1 MTLPELCIKRPV
13 MTTLLMA
20 ALLIFGTLAYRTL
33 PVSEL
38 PNVDFPTIQVTA
50 QLPGASPETMASS
63 VATPLEAQFSTIPG
77 IDSMTSQSSLG
88 STRITLVFNLDRNI
102 DAAAQDVQAAL
113 AATGRRLPPMPTPPS
128 FRKVNPANSP
138 VYFLALSSPTLPLAT
153 VNEYAETRLAQRISM
168 VDGVAQVQVFGSGKF
183 AVRIQVDPNK
193 LSSRNIGID
202 ELRKAI
208 DQANSNM
215 PVGSLEGPDKTT
227 TIQTTGQLFDVDSYA
242 RQIITYRNGAPVR
255 LGDIGTI
262 RAGAENERQA
272 SWYNDARS
280 VTLAIQRQ
288 PGANTIKVVDAIK
301 DLLPGF
307 QESLPASVK
316 LDTIYDRTISIRASV
331 NDVQFTLVLASALVV
346 LVIFLFLRNLSAT
359 LIPSLALPLS
369 VVGTF
374 GVMYVFGFSLDN
386 LSLMALTLSVGFV
399 VDDAIVMLENI
410 VRHIEKGEKPMA
422 AAIKGARE
430 IGFTIISMTIS
441 LAAVFIPVIFMGG
454 ILGRLLNEFAI
465 TVVSAIVVSG
475 FVSLTLTP
483 MMCSRFIKPHKEQK
497 HGRIYRAVESV
508 FDGMLK
514 AYDVTL
520 IWCLRHQVSVLVV
533 FFATIGLTA
542 WLYVI
547 VPKDFLPAEDTGRL
561 NVTTEGAQD
570 ASYENMVRHQ
580 AEVAR
585 ILMDDPNIEGFMSQV
600 GGGGSR
606 RTSNAGQF
614 VLKLKPKEERG
625 GTDIREVVR
634 DLRRKVNRV
643 TGMSATINNPPAIRI
658 GGRSS
663 KAEYQYTLQGLDLDQ
678 LYEVAQKFQDALSHE
693 PGFLDVGSDADISS
707 PQLVVQIDRNKAA
720 TVGISA
726 EQIEVALAS
735 AFGQQQVTTIFTPSD
750 QYKVILE
757 VAPEF
762 SRDPT
767 ALSNLYIRSTGGNL
781 VPLGAV
787 TTITNG
793 VGPLT
798 INHQGQLP
806 AVTVTFNLTPEMAL
820 GAAIDRIRQLEVEL
834 KKPASV
840 SASFQGT
847 AEAFQKSF
855 QGLGLLLVLA
865 MIVVYIV
872 LGILYES
879 FIHPLTILSGLP
891 SAGVG
896 ALLTLIVFG
905 ESLNLFSFVGIIML
919 IGIVKKNAIM
929 MIDFALT
936 NQREEKATPV
946 DAIYKACLVRF
957 RPIMMTTFAA
967 IMGTLPIALGHGAG
981 AESRRP
987 LGLAVVGGLILSQ
1000 LLTLYITPVI
1010 YIYLDR
1016 FSAWVGR
1023 RTGGPAEEEASVPTP
1038 TRAAE

>member
-1 MTLPELCIKRPV
+1 MNLPELCIKRPV

-20 ALLIFGTLAYRTL
+20 AILLFGIMAYRTL

-38 PNVDFPTIQVTA
+38 PNVEFPTIQVTA
-50 QLPGASPETMASS
+50 SLPGASPETMASS

-88 STRITLVFNLDRNI
+88 ATRITIVFNLDRDI

-113 AATGRRLPPMPTPPS
+113 AATGRRLPPMPSPPS

-138 VYFLALSSPTLPLAT
+138 IFFMALSSATLPLST
-153 VNEYAETRLAQRISM
+153 VNEFAETRLAQRISM
-168 VDGVAQVQVFGSGKF
+168 IDGVAQVQIYGSGKF
-183 AVRIQVDPNK
+183 AVRVQVDPGK
-193 LSSRNIGID
+193 VAARGIGID

-215 PVGSLEGPDKTT
+215 PVGSIEGPDKTT
-227 TIQTTGQLFDVDSYA
+227 TIQTTGQLFDPEAYA
-242 RQIITYRNGAPVR
+242 RQIIAYRNGAPVR
-255 LGDIGTI
+255 IGDIGTV
-262 RAGAENERQA
+262 RAGGENERQA
-272 SWYNDARS
+272 SWFNDARA
-280 VTLAIQRQ
+280 VVLAIQRQ
-288 PGANTIKVVDAIK
+288 PGANTVKVVQDIK
-301 DLLPGF
+301 ALLPGF
-307 QESLPASVK
+307 QEQLPAALN
-316 LDTIYDRTISIRASV
+316 LDVIYDRSVSIKASID
-331 NDVQFTLVLASALVV
+331 DVEFTLVLAAALVV
-346 LVIFLFLRNLSAT
+346 MVIFVFLRNLSAT

-374 GVMYVFGFSLDN
+374 AVMYLFGFSLNN
-386 LSLMALTLSVGFV
+386 LSLMALTLAVGFV

-410 VRHIEKGEKPMA
+410 VRHIERGEKPMA
-422 AAIKGARE
+422 AAIKGSRE
-430 IGFTIISMTIS
+430 IGFTIISMTLS
-441 LAAVFIPVIFMGG
+441 LGAVFIPILFMGG

-465 TVVSAIVVSG
+465 TVVAAIVVSG

-483 MMCSRFIKPHKEQK
+483 MMCSRYVRPHAAEK
-497 HGRIYRAVESV
+497 HGRFYRATEAM

-520 IWCLRHQVSVLVV
+520 RICMRHQFLTLLS
-533 FFATIGLTA
+533 FFGTIALTA

-547 VPKDFLPAEDTGRL
+547 VPKDFLPSEDTGRL
-561 NVTTEGAQD
+561 NITTEGAQD

-580 AEVAR
+580 MEIAR
-585 ILMDDPNIEGFMSQV
+585 ILMNDPNIDGFMSQV

-614 VLKLKPKEERG
+614 VLKLKPKEEREIKE
-625 GTDIREVVR
+625 IRDLIR
-634 DLRRKVNRV
+634 DLRRKMTRV

-678 LYEVAQKFQDALSHE
+678 LYEMAQKFQEALARE
-693 PGFLDVGSDADISS
+693 PGFLDVGTDADIAS
-707 PQLVVQIDRNKAA
+707 PQLVVSIDRNKAA
-720 TVGISA
+720 TMGISA
-726 EQIEVALAS
+726 EQIETALAS

-762 SRDPT
+762 ARDPS
-767 ALSNLYIRSTGGNL
+767 ALSRLYVRGAGNTL

-787 TTITNG
+787 TTIANS

-806 AVTVTFNLTPEMAL
+806 AVTVTFNLSPELAL
-820 GAAIDRIRQLEVEL
+820 GSAIDRIRRLESEL
-834 KKPASV
+834 KKPASIT
-840 SASFQGT
+840 ASFQGT
-847 AEAFQKSF
+847 AQAFQKSF
-855 QGLGLLLVLA
+855 EGLGLLLVLA
-865 MIVVYIV
+865 ILVVYIV

-896 ALLTLIVFG
+896 ALLTLMVFG
-905 ESLNLFSFVGIIML
+905 ETLNLFSFVGIIML

-936 NQREEKATPV
+936 NQREEKAAPF

-981 AESRRP
+981 AEARRP
-987 LGLAVVGGLILSQ
+987 LGLAVVGGLIVSQ
-1000 LLTLYITPVI
+1000 ILTLYITPVI
-1010 YIYLDR
+1010 YLYLDR
-1016 FSAWVGR
+1016 LSDRLMR
-1023 RTGGPAEEEASVPTP
+1023 RGNKPAEEIETTP
-1038 TRAAE
+1038 APAAE

>member
-1 MTLPELCIKRPV
+1 MNLPELCIKRPV

-20 ALLIFGTLAYRTL
+20 AILLFGIMAYRTL

-38 PNVDFPTIQVTA
+38 PNVEFPTIQVTA
-50 QLPGASPETMASS
+50 SLPGASPETMASS

-88 STRITLVFNLDRNI
+88 ATRITIVFNLDRDI

-113 AATGRRLPPMPTPPS
+113 AATGRRLPPMPSPPS

-138 VYFLALSSPTLPLAT
+138 IFFMALSSATLPLST
-153 VNEYAETRLAQRISM
+153 VNEFAETRLAQRISM
-168 VDGVAQVQVFGSGKF
+168 IDGVAQVQIYGSGKF
-183 AVRIQVDPNK
+183 AVRVQVDPGK
-193 LSSRNIGID
+193 VAARGIGID

-215 PVGSLEGPDKTT
+215 PVGSIEGPDKTT
-227 TIQTTGQLFDVDSYA
+227 TIQTTGQLFDPEAYA
-242 RQIITYRNGAPVR
+242 RQIIAYRNGAPVR
-255 LGDIGTI
+255 IGDIGTV
-262 RAGAENERQA
+262 RAGGENERQA
-272 SWYNDARS
+272 SWFNDARA
-280 VTLAIQRQ
+280 VVLAIQRQ
-288 PGANTIKVVDAIK
+288 PGANTVKVVQDIK
-301 DLLPGF
+301 ALLPGF
-307 QESLPASVK
+307 QEQLPAALN
-316 LDTIYDRTISIRASV
+316 LDVIYDRSVSIKASID
-331 NDVQFTLVLASALVV
+331 DVEFTLVLAAALVV
-346 LVIFLFLRNLSAT
+346 MVIFVFLRNLSAT

-369 VVGTF
+369 VVGPF
-374 GVMYVFGFSLDN
+374 AVMYLFGFSLNN
-386 LSLMALTLSVGFV
+386 LSLMALTLAVGFV

-410 VRHIEKGEKPMA
+410 VRHIERGEKPMT
-422 AAIKGARE
+422 AAIKGSRE
-430 IGFTIISMTIS
+430 IGFTIISMTLS
-441 LAAVFIPVIFMGG
+441 LGAVFIPILFMGG

-465 TVVSAIVVSG
+465 TVVAAIVVSG

-483 MMCSRFIKPHKEQK
+483 MMCSRYVRPHAAEK
-497 HGRIYRAVESV
+497 HGRFYRATEAM

-520 IWCLRHQVSVLVV
+520 RICMRHQFLTLLS
-533 FFATIGLTA
+533 FFGTIALTA

-547 VPKDFLPAEDTGRL
+547 VPKDFLPSEDTGRL
-561 NVTTEGAQD
+561 NITTEGAQD

-580 AEVAR
+580 MEIAR
-585 ILMDDPNIEGFMSQV
+585 ILMNDPNIDGFMSQV

-614 VLKLKPKEERG
+614 VLKLKPKEEREIKE
-625 GTDIREVVR
+625 IRDLIR
-634 DLRRKVNRV
+634 DLRRKMTRV

-678 LYEVAQKFQDALSHE
+678 LYEMAQKFQEALARE
-693 PGFLDVGSDADISS
+693 PGFLDVGTDADIAS
-707 PQLVVQIDRNKAA
+707 PQLVVSIDRNKAA
-720 TVGISA
+720 TMGISA
-726 EQIEVALAS
+726 EQIETALAS

-762 SRDPT
+762 ARDPS
-767 ALSNLYIRSTGGNL
+767 ALSRLYVRGAGNTL

-787 TTITNG
+787 TTIANS

-806 AVTVTFNLTPEMAL
+806 AVTVTFNLSPELAL
-820 GAAIDRIRQLEVEL
+820 GSAIDRIRRLESEL
-834 KKPASV
+834 KKPASIT
-840 SASFQGT
+840 ASFQGT
-847 AEAFQKSF
+847 AQAFQKSF
-855 QGLGLLLVLA
+855 EGLGLLLVLA
-865 MIVVYIV
+865 ILVVYIV

-896 ALLTLIVFG
+896 ALLTLMVFG
-905 ESLNLFSFVGIIML
+905 ETLNLFSFVGIIML

-936 NQREEKATPV
+936 NQREEKAAPF

-981 AESRRP
+981 AEARRP
-987 LGLAVVGGLILSQ
+987 LGLAVVGGLIVSQ
-1000 LLTLYITPVI
+1000 ILTLYITPVI
-1010 YIYLDR
+1010 YLYLDR
-1016 FSAWVGR
+1016 LSDRLMR
-1023 RTGGPAEEEASVPTP
+1023 RGNKPAEEIETTP
-1038 TRAAE
+1038 APAAE

>member
-1 MTLPELCIKRPV
+1 MNLPELCIKRPV
-13 MTTLLMA
+13 MTTLLMVA
-20 ALLIFGTLAYRTL
+20 TLLFGALAYRTL

-50 QLPGASPETMASS
+50 SLPGASPETMASS

-88 STRITLVFNLDRNI
+88 STRITIVFNLDRDI

-113 AATGRRLPPMPTPPS
+113 AATGRRLPPMPSPPS

-138 VYFLALSSPTLPLAT
+138 VFFLALSSPTLPLAT
-153 VNEYAETRLAQRISM
+153 VNEFAETRLAQRISM

-183 AVRIQVDPNK
+183 AVRVQIDPGK
-193 LSSRNIGID
+193 LASRNIGVD
-202 ELRKAI
+202 ELRRAI
-208 DQANSNM
+208 DQSNSNM
-215 PVGSLEGPDKTT
+215 PVGTLEGPDKTT
-227 TIQTTGQLFDVDSYA
+227 TIQTTGQLFDAESYA
-242 RQIITYRNGAPVR
+242 RQIVAYRNGAPVR
-255 LGDIGTI
+255 IGDIGTV

-272 SWYNDARS
+272 SWFNDFRS

-288 PGANTIKVVDAIK
+288 PGANTVKVVNEIK
-301 DLLPGF
+301 ALLPGF
-307 QESLPASVK
+307 QESLPASVR
-316 LDTIYDRTISIRASV
+316 LDTIYDRSLSIKASID
-331 NDVQFTLVLASALVV
+331 DVQFTLVLAATLVV
-346 LVIFLFLRNLSAT
+346 MVIFLFLRNLSAT
-359 LIPSLALPLS
+359 IIPSLALPLS

-374 GVMYVFGFSLDN
+374 GVMYLFGFSLNN
-386 LSLMALTLSVGFV
+386 LSLMALTLAVGFV

-422 AAIKGARE
+422 AAIKGSRE
-430 IGFTIISMTIS
+430 IGFTIISMTLS
-441 LAAVFIPVIFMGG
+441 LAAVFIPVVFMGG

-483 MMCSRFIKPHKEQK
+483 MMCSRFVRPHEGEK
-497 HGRIYRAVESV
+497 HGRLYRATEAF

-514 AYDVTL
+514 TYDVSL
-520 IWCLRHQVSVLVV
+520 QWCLRHQFTVLMA
-533 FFATIGLTA
+533 FFGTIALTS
-542 WLYVI
+542 WLYTI
-547 VPKDFLPAEDTGRL
+547 APKDFLPSEDTGRL
-561 NVTTEGAQD
+561 NITTEGAQD

-580 AEVAR
+580 AAVAR

-614 VLKLKPKEERG
+614 VLKLKPKDEREIKE
-625 GTDIREVVR
+625 IRELIR
-634 DLRRKVNRV
+634 DLRRKVGRV

-678 LYEVAQKFQDALSHE
+678 LYQTAQRFQEALAHE
-693 PGFLDVGSDADISS
+693 PGFLDVGSDADIAS
-707 PQLVVQIDRNKAA
+707 PQLVVTIDRNKAA
-720 TVGISA
+720 TVGVSA
-726 EQIEVALAS
+726 EQIENALAS

-757 VAPEF
+757 VAPQF
-762 SRDPT
+762 ARDPS
-767 ALSNLYIRSTGGNL
+767 ALSRLYVRGTGGNL

-787 TTITNG
+787 TTIANT

-806 AVTVTFNLTPEMAL
+806 AVTVTFNLNPEIAL

-834 KKPASV
+834 KKPVSV
-840 SASFQGT
+840 TGSFQGT
-847 AEAFQKSF
+847 AQAFQKSF
-855 QGLGLLLVLA
+855 EGLGILLVLA
-865 MIVVYIV
+865 ILVVYIV

-896 ALLTLIVFG
+896 ALLTLMVFG
-905 ESLNLFSFVGIIML
+905 ETLNLFSFVGIIML

-936 NQREEKATPV
+936 NQREEKAMPI
-946 DAIYKACLVRF
+946 DAIYRACLVRF

-967 IMGTLPIALGHGAG
+967 IMGTLPIAIGHGAG

-1000 LLTLYITPVI
+1000 ILTLYITPVI
-1010 YIYLDR
+1010 YLYLDR
-1016 FSAWVGR
+1016 VSDWVMRRGR
-1023 RTGGPAEEEASVPTP
+1023 KGEVITP
-1038 TRAAE
+1038 TAAAE

>member
-1 MTLPELCIKRPV
+1 MNLPELCIKRPV

-20 ALLIFGTLAYRTL
+20 AILLFGIMAYRTL

-38 PNVDFPTIQVTA
+38 PNVEFPTIQVTA
-50 QLPGASPETMASS
+50 SLPGASPETMASS

-88 STRITLVFNLDRNI
+88 ATRITIVFNLDRDI

-113 AATGRRLPPMPTPPS
+113 AATGRRLPPMPSPPS

-138 VYFLALSSPTLPLAT
+138 VFFLALSSATLPLST
-153 VNEYAETRLAQRISM
+153 VNEFAETRLAQRISM

-183 AVRIQVDPNK
+183 AVRVQVDPGK
-193 LSSRNIGID
+193 VASRGIGID

-215 PVGSLEGPDKTT
+215 PVGSIEGPDKTT
-227 TIQTTGQLFDVDSYA
+227 TIQTTGQLFDPEAYA
-242 RQIITYRNGAPVR
+242 RQIIAYRNGAPVR
-255 LGDIGTI
+255 IGDIGTV

-272 SWYNDARS
+272 SWFNDARA
-280 VTLAIQRQ
+280 VVLAIQRQ
-288 PGANTIKVVDAIK
+288 PGANTVKVVQDIK
-301 DLLPGF
+301 ALLPGF
-307 QESLPASVK
+307 QEQLPAALN
-316 LDTIYDRTISIRASV
+316 LDIIYDRSVSIKASID
-331 NDVQFTLVLASALVV
+331 DVEFTLVLAAALVV
-346 LVIFLFLRNLSAT
+346 MVIFIFLRNLSAT

-374 GVMYVFGFSLDN
+374 AVMYLFGFSLNN
-386 LSLMALTLSVGFV
+386 LSLMALTLAVGFV

-410 VRHIEKGEKPMA
+410 VRHIERGEKPMA
-422 AAIKGARE
+422 AAIKGSRE
-430 IGFTIISMTIS
+430 IGFTIISMTLS
-441 LAAVFIPVIFMGG
+441 LGAVFIPILFMGG

-465 TVVSAIVVSG
+465 TVVAAIVVSG

-483 MMCSRFIKPHKEQK
+483 MMCSRFVRPHAAEK
-497 HGRIYRAVESV
+497 HGRFYRATEAM

-514 AYDVTL
+514 AYEVTL
-520 IWCLRHQVSVLVV
+520 RICMRHQFLTLLS

-547 VPKDFLPAEDTGRL
+547 VPKDFLPSEDTGRL
-561 NVTTEGAQD
+561 NITTEGAQD

-580 AEVAR
+580 MEIAR
-585 ILMDDPNIEGFMSQV
+585 ILMNDPNIDGFMSQV

-614 VLKLKPKEERG
+614 VLRLKPKEEREIKEIR
-625 GTDIREVVR
+625 DLIRE
-634 DLRRKVNRV
+634 LRRKMSRV

-678 LYEVAQKFQDALSHE
+678 LYEMAQKFQEALARE
-693 PGFLDVGSDADISS
+693 PGFLDVGTDADIAS
-707 PQLVVQIDRNKAA
+707 PQLVVGIDRNKAA
-720 TVGISA
+720 TMGISA
-726 EQIEVALAS
+726 EQIETALAS

-762 SRDPT
+762 ARDPS
-767 ALSNLYIRSTGGNL
+767 ALSRLYVRGAGNTL

-787 TTITNG
+787 TTIANS

-806 AVTVTFNLTPEMAL
+806 AVTVTFNLSPELAL
-820 GAAIDRIRQLEVEL
+820 GSAIDRIRRLESEL
-834 KKPASV
+834 KKPASIT
-840 SASFQGT
+840 ANFQGT
-847 AEAFQKSF
+847 AQAFQKSF
-855 QGLGLLLVLA
+855 EGLGLLLVLA
-865 MIVVYIV
+865 ILVVYIV

-896 ALLTLIVFG
+896 ALLTLMVFG
-905 ESLNLFSFVGIIML
+905 ETLNLFSFVGIIML

-936 NQREEKATPV
+936 NQREDKAAPF
-946 DAIYKACLVRF
+946 DAIYKACVVRF

-987 LGLAVVGGLILSQ
+987 LGLAVVGGLIVSQ

-1010 YIYLDR
+1010 YLYLDR
-1016 FSAWVGR
+1016 LSDRLTRGR
-1023 RTGGPAEEEASVPTP
+1023 AKPAEETSTTP
-1038 TRAAE
+1038 APAAE

>member
-1 MTLPELCIKRPV
+1 MNLPELCIKRPV

-20 ALLIFGTLAYRTL
+20 AILLFGIMAYRTL

-38 PNVDFPTIQVTA
+38 PNVEFPTIQVTA
-50 QLPGASPETMASS
+50 SLPGASPETMASS

-88 STRITLVFNLDRNI
+88 ATRITIVFNLDRNI

-113 AATGRRLPPMPTPPS
+113 AATGRRLPPMPSPPS

-138 VYFLALSSPTLPLAT
+138 IFFMALSSATLPLST
-153 VNEYAETRLAQRISM
+153 VNEFAETRLAQRISM
-168 VDGVAQVQVFGSGKF
+168 IDGVAQVQIYGSGKF
-183 AVRIQVDPNK
+183 AVRVQVDPGK
-193 LSSRNIGID
+193 VAARGIGID

-215 PVGSLEGPDKTT
+215 PVGSIEGPDKTT
-227 TIQTTGQLFDVDSYA
+227 TIQTTGQLFDPEAYA
-242 RQIITYRNGAPVR
+242 RQIIAYRNGAPVR
-255 LGDIGTI
+255 IGDIGTV
-262 RAGAENERQA
+262 RAGGENERQA
-272 SWYNDARS
+272 SWFNDARA
-280 VTLAIQRQ
+280 VVLAIQRQ
-288 PGANTIKVVDAIK
+288 PGANTVKVVRDIK
-301 DLLPGF
+301 ALLPGF
-307 QESLPASVK
+307 QEQLPASLN
-316 LDTIYDRTISIRASV
+316 LDIIYDRSVSIKASID
-331 NDVQFTLVLASALVV
+331 DVEFTLVLAAALVV
-346 LVIFLFLRNLSAT
+346 MVIFVFLRNLSAT

-374 GVMYVFGFSLDN
+374 AIMYLFGFSLNN
-386 LSLMALTLSVGFV
+386 LSLMALTLAVGFV

-410 VRHIEKGEKPMA
+410 VRHIERGEKPMA
-422 AAIKGARE
+422 AAIKGSRE
-430 IGFTIISMTIS
+430 IGFTIISMTLS
-441 LAAVFIPVIFMGG
+441 LGAVFIPILFMGG

-465 TVVSAIVVSG
+465 TVVAAIVVSG

-483 MMCSRFIKPHKEQK
+483 MMCSRYVRPHAAEK
-497 HGRIYRAVESV
+497 HGRFYRATEAM

-520 IWCLRHQVSVLVV
+520 RICMRHQFLTLLS
-533 FFATIGLTA
+533 FFGTIALTA

-547 VPKDFLPAEDTGRL
+547 VPKDFLPSEDTGRL
-561 NVTTEGAQD
+561 NITTEGAQD

-580 AEVAR
+580 MEIAR
-585 ILMDDPNIEGFMSQV
+585 ILMNDPNIDGFMSQV

-614 VLKLKPKEERG
+614 VLKLKPKEEREIKE
-625 GTDIREVVR
+625 IRDLIR
-634 DLRRKVNRV
+634 DLRRKMTRV

-678 LYEVAQKFQDALSHE
+678 LYEMAQKFQEALARE
-693 PGFLDVGSDADISS
+693 PGFLDVGTDADIAS
-707 PQLVVQIDRNKAA
+707 PQLVVGIDRNKAA
-720 TVGISA
+720 TMGISA
-726 EQIEVALAS
+726 EQIETALAS

-762 SRDPT
+762 ARDPS
-767 ALSNLYIRSTGGNL
+767 ALSRLYVRGAGNTL

-787 TTITNG
+787 TTIANS

-806 AVTVTFNLTPEMAL
+806 AVTVTFNLSPELAL
-820 GAAIDRIRQLEVEL
+820 GSAIDRIRRLESEL
-834 KKPASV
+834 KKPASIT
-840 SASFQGT
+840 ASFQGT
-847 AEAFQKSF
+847 AQAFQKSF
-855 QGLGLLLVLA
+855 EGLGLLLVLA
-865 MIVVYIV
+865 ILVVYIV

-896 ALLTLIVFG
+896 ALLTLMVFG
-905 ESLNLFSFVGIIML
+905 ETLNLFSFVGIIML

-936 NQREEKATPV
+936 NQREEKAAPF

-981 AESRRP
+981 AEARRP
-987 LGLAVVGGLILSQ
+987 LGLAVVGGLIVSQ
-1000 LLTLYITPVI
+1000 ILTLYITPVI
-1010 YIYLDR
+1010 YLYLDR
-1016 FSAWVGR
+1016 LSDRLMR
-1023 RTGGPAEEEASVPTP
+1023 RGNKPAEETSTTP
-1038 TRAAE
+1038 APAAE

>member
-77 IDSMTSQSSLG
+77 VDSMTSQSSLG

-128 FRKVNPANSP
+128 FRKVNPANSS
-138 VYFLALSSPTLPLAT
+138 VYFLALSSATLPLAT

-168 VDGVAQVQVFGSGKF
+168 VDGVAQVQVYGSGKF

-255 LGDIGTI
+255 LGDIGSI

-272 SWYNDARS
+272 SWYNEARS

-288 PGANTIKVVDAIK
+288 PGANTIQVVDAIK
-301 DLLPGF
+301 ALLPGF
-307 QESLPASVK
+307 KETLPAAVK

-331 NDVQFTLVLASALVV
+331 NDVQFTLVLAATLVV

-374 GVMYVFGFSLDN
+374 GVMYAFGFSLDN

-483 MMCSRFIKPHKEQK
+483 MMCSRFIKPHKTEN
-497 HGRIYRAVESV
+497 HGRFYRAVESV

-520 IWCLRHQVSVLVV
+520 AWCLRHQFSVLLV
-533 FFATIGLTA
+533 FFGTIGLTA
-542 WLYVI
+542 WLYII

-625 GTDIREVVR
+625 GKDIREVVR

-678 LYEVAQKFQDALSHE
+678 LYDVAQKFQEALSHE
-693 PGFLDVGSDADISS
+693 PGFLDVGSDADIAS
-707 PQLVVQIDRNKAA
+707 PQLVVQIDRDKAA

-767 ALSNLYIRSTGGNL
+767 ALSNLYVRGTGGNL

-787 TTITNG
+787 TTITNS

-806 AVTVTFNLTPEMAL
+806 AVTVTFNLNPEMSL

-855 QGLGLLLVLA
+855 EGLGLLLVLA
-865 MIVVYIV
+865 MVVVYIV

-896 ALLTLIVFG
+896 ALLTLILFG

-936 NQREEKATPV
+936 NQREEKAAPI

-1016 FSAWVGR
+1016 FSSWIGR
-1023 RTGGPAEEEASVPTP
+1023 RSGSPAEEEAPAP
-1038 TRAAE
+1038 RPAAE

>member
-20 ALLIFGTLAYRTL
+20 ATLLFGALAYRTL

-50 QLPGASPETMASS
+50 NLPGASPENMASS

-88 STRITLVFNLDRNI
+88 STSITIVFNLDRDI

-113 AATGRRLPPMPTPPS
+113 ASAGRRLPPMPSPPS
-128 FRKVNPANSP
+128 FRKVNPNSSP
-138 VYFLALSSPTLPLAT
+138 VFFLALSSATLPLAT
-153 VNEYAETRLAQRISM
+153 VNEFAETRLAQRISM
-168 VDGVAQVQVFGSGKF
+168 VDGVAQVNVFGSGKF
-183 AVRIQVDPNK
+183 AVRVEVDPNR
-193 LSSRNIGID
+193 LASRGIGMD
-202 ELRKAI
+202 ELRRAI
-208 DQANSNM
+208 DQANSNL
-215 PVGSLEGPDKTT
+215 PVGMLEGPDKATT
-227 TIQTTGQLFDVDSYA
+227 LQTTGQLFDAESYA

-255 LGDIGTI
+255 LGDIGTV

-272 SWYNDARS
+272 SWFNDARA
-280 VTLAIQRQ
+280 VVLAIQRQ
-288 PGANTIKVVDAIK
+288 PGANTVKVVSEIK
-301 DLLPGF
+301 ALLPGF
-307 QESLPASVK
+307 QETLPASLN
-316 LDTIYDRTISIRASV
+316 LDIIYDRSLSIKASID
-331 NDVQFTLVLASALVV
+331 DVQFTLVLAAALVV
-346 LVIFLFLRNLSAT
+346 MVIFVFLRNLSAT
-359 LIPSLALPLS
+359 IIPSLALPLS

-374 GVMYVFGFSLDN
+374 GVMYVFGFSLNN
-386 LSLMALTLSVGFV
+386 LSLMALTLAVGFV

-422 AAIKGARE
+422 AAIKGSRE
-430 IGFTIISMTIS
+430 IAFTIISMTLS
-441 LAAVFIPVIFMGG
+441 LAAVFIPVVFMGG

-483 MMCSRFIKPHKEQK
+483 MMCSRFVRAHKTER
-497 HGRIYRAVESV
+497 HGRLYRATEAM

-514 AYDVTL
+514 GYDVTL
-520 IWCLRHQVSVLVV
+520 QWCLRHQFAVLLT
-533 FFATIGLTA
+533 FFGTIGLTA

-547 VPKDFLPAEDTGRL
+547 APKDFLPAEDTGRL
-561 NVTTEGAQD
+561 SVTTEGGQD

-580 AEVAR
+580 MAVAR
-585 ILMDDPNIEGFMSQV
+585 IFLDDPNIEGFMSRV

-606 RTSNAGQF
+606 RGSNAGQF
-614 VLKLKPKEERG
+614 VLKLKPKDDREIKE
-625 GTDIREVVR
+625 IRDLIR
-634 DLRRKVNRV
+634 DLRRKVSRV
-643 TGMSATINNPPAIRI
+643 TGMSVTINNPPAIRI

-678 LYEVAQKFQDALSHE
+678 LYQTAQRFQEALARE
-693 PGFLDVGSDADISS
+693 PGFLDVGSDADIAS
-707 PQLVVQIDRNKAA
+707 PQLVVTIDRNKAA
-720 TVGISA
+720 TVGVSA
-726 EQIEVALAS
+726 EQIENALAS
-735 AFGQQQVTTIFTPSD
+735 AYGQQQVTTIFTPSE

-757 VAPEF
+757 VAPQYR
-762 SRDPT
+762 RDPS
-767 ALSNLYIRSTGGNL
+767 ALSRLYIRGSGGNM

-787 TTITNG
+787 TTISNN
-793 VGPLT
+793 VGPLS

-806 AVTVTFNLTPEMAL
+806 AVTVTFNLNPELSL

-840 SASFQGT
+840 TGSFQGT
-847 AEAFQKSF
+847 AQAFQRSF
-855 QGLGLLLVLA
+855 EGLGVLLVLA
-865 MIVVYIV
+865 VLVVYIV

-896 ALLTLIVFG
+896 ALLTLMLFG
-905 ESLNLFSFVGIIML
+905 ETLNLFSFVGIIML

-936 NQREEKATPV
+936 NQREEKAMPIE
-946 DAIYKACLVRF
+946 AIYRACLVRF

-967 IMGTLPIALGHGAG
+967 IMGTLPIAVGHGAG

-1000 LLTLYITPVI
+1000 ILTLYITPVI
-1010 YIYLDR
+1010 YVYLDR
-1016 FSAWVGR
+1016 VSDWVARRGR
-1023 RTGGPAEEEASVPTP
+1023 KGEVATPAA
-1038 TRAAE
+1038 AAE